1 MEQAGVWL
9 PILEYARYR
18 DISISTIRRMIKT
31 DRVKSRLEDG
41 KYFIFVAK
49 ERLDKKK
56 HEQEVLSQRLEELTL
71 ENEHLKRLLKK
82 REEELS
88 ELKMLLNVY
97 EEREIPPLP
106 FEFNQ
111 YEN

>member
-1 MEQAGVWL
+1 MEKDGVWL
-9 PILEYARYR
+9 PILEYASYR
-18 DISISTIRRMIKT
+18 DISISTIRRMIKA

-56 HEQEVLSQRLEELTL
+56 HEQINLSQRVEELLL
-71 ENEHLKRLLKK
+71 ENEHLKKLLRE

-88 ELKMLLNVY
+88 EQGMLLKVY

-106 FEFNQ
+106 LELH
-111 YEN
+111 